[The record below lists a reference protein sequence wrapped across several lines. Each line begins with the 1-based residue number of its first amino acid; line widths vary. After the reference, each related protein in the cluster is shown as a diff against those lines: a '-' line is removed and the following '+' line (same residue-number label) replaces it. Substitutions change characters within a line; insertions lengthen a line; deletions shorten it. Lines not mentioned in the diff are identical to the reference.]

1 MDINERYLNNF
12 IKLIQKE
19 TISTFDESDL
29 TKFHEFHDILREVF
43 PNVFKACEFK
53 EFHGSFL
60 LIWEGRDRAKKPVMI
75 MNHHDVVEET
85 GKWDHEPF
93 GAEIA
98 DGKIWGRGTFDT
110 KGGLWAMLQAA
121 DDLISDGYIPERD
134 IYFESTCNEETT
146 GHGAEEISCWM
157 AEQGIELEVVLD
169 EGGMIMYDPIGGAKG
184 TFAVIGLGEKGC
196 CDLKFSARSNGG
208 HASMP
213 PKDTP
218 LVRLGKF
225 MAEIEKKDPFDKE
238 IDPTTRELFNRIAP
252 YMGVIGFV
260 LKHNKLFGGLIK
272 AVMPKVSGAAG
283 AMLKTTLA
291 FTVAQGSNGN
301 NVLPQEAFVIGN
313 MRFSHHEG
321 REKSIARLKPIA
333 DKYGI
338 EIEIL
343 DPGFTS
349 GISDFNG
356 EGFRL
361 VEQAV
366 AKIFPNVDKSVPY
379 ILTGASDAR
388 YYDKVCKQCI
398 RFLPFEI
405 DDQQLSGMHGLNE
418 NINIDSLIPAV
429 SFYKFFIS
437 NC

>member
-238 IDPTTRELFNRIAP
+238 IDPTTRELFSRIAP

-272 AVMPKVSGAAG
+272 AVMSKVSGAAG

-429 SFYKFFIS
+429 SFYKYFIS